1 VTVLVLC
8 RHAEEG
14 NAAQAELLADSLA
27 PIGLDAVY
35 TSPLLR
41 AAWTAEA
48 VASRHGLMPIE
59 VSDLR
64 EIEFGDV
71 AGLEFDEFPA
81 ELRQALLDSPGTARF
96 PGGESYDELQ
106 SRVCAALDD
115 VLAAHRS
122 STVAVITHA
131 GPIRAALAKW
141 LGIAADA
148 SFQLDQRFAAVNV
161 VEWNEGVPLVR
172 LVNGVRP

>member
-1 VTVLVLC
+1 VTVLLLC

-14 NAAQAELLADSLA
+14 NTAQIELLADSLA
-27 PIGLDAVY
+27 PVELDAVY

-41 AAWTAEA
+41 AARTAEA
-48 VASRHGLMPIE
+48 VASRHELRPIE
-59 VSDLR
+59 VSDFR
-64 EIEFGDV
+64 EIDFGDV
-71 AGLEFDEFPA
+71 AGLEFDAYPP
-81 ELRQALLDSPGTARF
+81 ELQQTLLDAPGAARF

-141 LGIAADA
+141 LGIEADA
-148 SFQLDQRFAAVNV
+148 SFRIDQRFAAVNV
-161 VEWNEGVPLVR
+161 VEWNDGVPLVR
-172 LVNGVRP
+172 LVNGTRP